1 MESAVTRA
9 LTALLAGLQR
19 ERSLTLQTRA
29 TTASDSALD
38 TVSTEI
44 SRAAEHLGNGRDHD
58 ALTELT
64 RAALRVRQSWSYAS
78 PLSEAIVVAEQD
90 LRRRIEERFARE
102 WTAPATPDPPP
113 RNRPSPLPTA
123 LVTST
128 AAVVTVAGVTAL
140 YANGDL
146 AVAGPYVAPVLVA
159 AAIWLA
165 LAWFAGRVARL
176 RARAVTRLRDLA
188 RLRTRN
194 GRVVGTPE
202 QIADRLAEWRDAGV
216 DGDALITRMQA
227 VCAGSETNV
236 LAASL
241 RSADDIVSLR
251 LAGVPYFT
259 AAPDVLDEL
268 LFDAVSD
275 SSAAD
280 FEAAMGR
287 IGA

>member
-1 MESAVTRA
+1 M
-9 LTALLAGLQR
+9 
-19 ERSLTLQTRA
+19 
-29 TTASDSALD
+29 
-38 TVSTEI
+38 
-44 SRAAEHLGNGRDHD
+44 
-58 ALTELT
+58 
-64 RAALRVRQSWSYAS
+64 
-78 PLSEAIVVAEQD
+78 P
-90 LRRRIEERFARE
+90 
-102 WTAPATPDPPP
+102 
-113 RNRPSPLPTA
+113 
-123 LVTST
+123 
-128 AAVVTVAGVTAL
+128 
-140 YANGDL
+140 
-146 AVAGPYVAPVLVA
+146 A
-159 AAIWLA
+159 AAIAPRLYVDSADTARVSRLLEAGVVHGVTTNPTILERGGRSAAEIPELYARWEAEGAQEIFFQTWGADRAELLRNAETIRALGDRVAVKVPATREGFAAVSALVADGVSVLVTAVYSVGQA
-165 LAWFAGRVARL
+165 LAAASIGARYIAPYLGRL
-176 RARAVTRLRDLA
+176 
-188 RLRTRN
+188 
-194 GRVVGTPE
+194 
-202 QIADRLAEWRDAGV
+202 RDAGV